1 MFSKLTEKVKFDE
14 KGLVAAIAQDAQ
26 SGLVLMVGYMN
37 QESLGLTLKTG
48 LMTYWSR
55 SREELWVKGKG
66 KSGHFQH
73 VKEFRIDCDGDALL
87 FQVEQVGG
95 ACHTGYKSC
104 FYRVQDDGTFVE
116 DGDKIFDP
124 ESVY

>member
-1 MFSKLTEKVKFDE
+1 MFEDITGKVKFDD
-14 KGLVAAIAQDAQ
+14 KGLIAAISQDVDT
-26 SGLVLMVGYMN
+26 GLVLMVGYMN
-37 QESLGLTLKTG
+37 EESLGLTLDTG

-55 SREELWVKGKG
+55 SRQELWVKGKG

-95 ACHTGYKSC
+95 ACHTGYRSC
-104 FYRVQDDGTFVE
+104 FYRLQQDGSFVE
-116 DGDKIFDP
+116 DGEKIFDP
-124 ESVY
+124 DSVH